1 MNWEAIG
8 SIAEALGAAGVIA
21 TLLYLAFQVRQN
33 TRVAKA
39 DFFYRTVDGVID
51 FNLRVAE
58 SDHLA
63 DLFWKALED
72 PGRLSASEERRTRH
86 LLSGVFR
93 QGERVYYAWRDDL
106 VGEDIFRA
114 QMQLQTRLART
125 PGGQRWLEDW
135 GPGMDPQ
142 FVKILLETDPTPPI
156 ASGRQPRTNE
166 AT

>member
-21 TLLYLAFQVRQN
+21 TLLYLAFQIRQN

-58 SDHLA
+58 SDHLP

-72 PGRLSASEERRTRH
+72 PDGLSESEERRTRH
-86 LLSGVFR
+86 LMSGIFR
-93 QGERVYYAWRDDL
+93 QGERLYYAWQDDL
-106 VGEDIFRA
+106 VAEDVFRA
-114 QMQLQTRLART
+114 QMRLQTRLART

-135 GPGMDPQ
+135 GPGMEPR
-142 FVKILLETDPTPPI
+142 FVKMLLESAPTPSF
-156 ASGRQPRTNE
+156 ASGGQPGTND

>member
-21 TLLYLAFQVRQN
+21 TLLYLALQIRQN

-39 DFFYRTVDGVID
+39 DFFYRTIDGFID

-58 SDHLA
+58 SDHLP
-63 DLFWKALED
+63 DLFWKALERPD
-72 PGRLSASEERRTRH
+72 TLSDSEERRTRH
-86 LLSGVFR
+86 LMSGVFR
-93 QGERVYYAWRDDL
+93 QGERVYYARRDDL

-114 QMQLQTRLART
+114 QMNLQTRFART

-135 GPGMDPQ
+135 GSGMDPE
-142 FVKILLETDPTPPI
+142 FVRLLVEQQ
-156 ASGRQPRTNE
+156 SGTS
-166 AT
+166 